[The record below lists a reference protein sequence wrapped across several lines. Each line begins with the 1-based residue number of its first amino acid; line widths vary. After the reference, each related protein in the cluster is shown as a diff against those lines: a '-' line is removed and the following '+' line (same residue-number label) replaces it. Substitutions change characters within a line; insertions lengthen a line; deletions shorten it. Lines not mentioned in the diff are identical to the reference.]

1 MSPVSITPQLFF
13 SERGIGKTINIGRVW
28 YINMLD
34 GIVCGDCSVCT
45 CLFQWQI
52 LHPFSFAVWEIGKTI
67 LKGDRGVMDTGLYRF
82 CAYIYFF
89 QVI

>member
-52 LHPFSFAVWEIGKTI
+52 LHPFF
-67 LKGDRGVMDTGLYRF
+67 F
-82 CAYIYFF
+82 CSLGNRKDYIEG
-89 QVI
+89 